1 MKILSLSK
9 LIDDVYSM
17 FSNKLGLKLLSVR
30 TQKDYVILRYLFNN
44 IVLVKR
50 FSIEKCEELASKK
63 ECIKSSK
70 SVLNIIHE
78 TEFNCK
84 IEDILLECIQ
94 DYFNQTN
101 EYKLIIENKHL
112 KFIDVKNKEVCM
124 LNFENL
130 LYSVFEDLINKK
142 EKFVVEEHQFN
153 SMVLDFV
160 RGVFNE

>member
-17 FSNKLGLKLLSVR
+17 FSDKLGLKLLSVK

-50 FSIEKCEELASKK
+50 FSIEKCEELAS
-63 ECIKSSK
+63 EIEHIRSYQ
-70 SVLNIIHE
+70 NIE
-78 TEFNCK
+78 SMTQAVVFNCK
-84 IEDILLECIQ
+84 IEELLLKRLQ
-94 DYFNQTN
+94 DYFTQNN
-101 EYKLIIENKHL
+101 EYELIIENKHL
-112 KFIDVKNKEVCM
+112 KFIDVKNKEVYM

-130 LYSVFEDLINKK
+130 LYSIFEDLINKN
-142 EKFVVEEHQFN
+142 EKFVVEENQFN
-153 SMVLDFV
+153 DMVLDFI

>member
-17 FSNKLGLKLLSVR
+17 FSDKLGLKLLSVK
-30 TQKDYVILRYLFNN
+30 TQKDCVILRYLFNN

-50 FSIEKCEELASKK
+50 FSIEKCEELASEK
-63 ECIKSSK
+63 EHINSYQNMESM
-70 SVLNIIHE
+70 VQAV
-78 TEFNCK
+78 EFNCK
-84 IEDILLECIQ
+84 IEKLLLKHLQ
-94 DYFNQTN
+94 DYFTQNN

-112 KFIDVKNKEVCM
+112 KFLDVKNKEVYM

-130 LYSVFEDLINKK
+130 LYSVFEEFINKK

-153 SMVLDFV
+153 NMVLDFI
-160 RGVFNE
+160 RGGFDE

>member
-17 FSNKLGLKLLSVR
+17 FSDKLGLKLLSVK

-50 FSIEKCEELASKK
+50 FSIEKCEELASEK
-63 ECIKSSK
+63 EHINSYQNMENMVQELK
-70 SVLNIIHE
+70 
-78 TEFNCK
+78 FNFK
-84 IEDILLECIQ
+84 IEDLLLESFQ
-94 DYFNQTN
+94 DYFNKTN

-112 KFIDVKNKEVCM
+112 RFIDVKNKEVCM

-130 LYSVFEDLINKK
+130 LYSIFEDLINKK

-153 SMVLDFV
+153 SMVLDFI
-160 RGVFNE
+160 RGVFNK